1 MSGRAE
7 GMVKGAK
14 VHTRSLPMRYA
25 ILILMIVLFIP
36 ACAAPVAASTNEA
49 MTPPIP
55 PSTTPTATT

>member
-49 MTPPIP
+49 MTPQ
-55 PSTTPTATT
+55 